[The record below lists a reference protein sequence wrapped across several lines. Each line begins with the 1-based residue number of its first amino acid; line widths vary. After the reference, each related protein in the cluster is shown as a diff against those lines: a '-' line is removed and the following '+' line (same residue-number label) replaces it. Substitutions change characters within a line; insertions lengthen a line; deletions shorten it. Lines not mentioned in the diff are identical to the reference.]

1 MVSIGW
7 AWARIGGVLEGYY
20 YYYCILEGIDGDEDG
35 ADVGVDVIAQV
46 AHARV
51 VQQRGVRQVQQRRVV
66 ALVHVGRVGRKVSVG
81 LELVAFGSDH
91 RDVPADQAFELRH
104 HEDIW
109 VLRVLRSTGGA
120 VRS

>member
-20 YYYCILEGIDGDEDG
+20 YYYCILEGVDGDEDG

-66 ALVHVGRVGRKVSVG
+66 ALVHVGRVGRKVRVG

-91 RDVPADQAFELRH
+91 RDVPAD
-104 HEDIW
+104 
-109 VLRVLRSTGGA
+109 
-120 VRS
+120 